1 MTKEESERL
10 DRIEQHLRSLKLN
23 DEKQG
28 DLLIDIKN
36 TLIGSHLNGNKGLVN
51 QLDGM
56 DLRLKEV
63 EKKQA
68 LAEEKPST
76 NKWTSRTFGGGN
88 VAFFPWFFNN
98 KHN

>member
-10 DRIEQHLRSLKLN
+10 DRIEQHLHGLGLN

-36 TLIGSHLNGNKGLVN
+36 TLVGSNLNGNKGLVN
-51 QLDGM
+51 KLDSM
-56 DLRLKEV
+56 DSRLKEV

-68 LAEEKPST
+68 LADEKLST
-76 NKWTSRTFGGGN
+76 IKWTSRTIGGAI
-88 VAFFPWFFNN
+88 VAFFLWFFIN

>member
-68 LAEEKPST
+68 LADEKLST
-76 NKWTSRTFGGGN
+76 IKWTSRTIGGAI
-88 VAFFPWFFNN
+88 VAFFLWFFTN

>member
-51 QLDGM
+51 LVGELDS
-56 DLRLKEV
+56 RLKEV

-68 LAEEKPST
+68 LSDEKLST
-76 NKWTSRTFGGGN
+76 IKWTSRTIGGAI
-88 VAFFPWFFNN
+88 VAFFLWFFTN

>member
-10 DRIEQHLRSLKLN
+10 DSIEQHLRNLKLN

-36 TLIGSHLNGNKGLVN
+36 TLVGSNLNGNKGLVN
-51 QLDGM
+51 LVGELDS
-56 DLRLKEV
+56 RLKTV
-63 EKKQA
+63 EQKQA
-68 LAEEKPST
+68 LADEKLST
-76 NKWTSRTFGGGN
+76 IKWTSRTIGGAI
-88 VAFFPWFFNN
+88 VAFFLWFFTN

>member
-51 QLDGM
+51 LVGELDS
-56 DLRLKEV
+56 RLKTV
-63 EKKQA
+63 EQKQA
-68 LAEEKPST
+68 LADEKLST
-76 NKWTSRTFGGGN
+76 IKWTSRTIGGAI
-88 VAFFPWFFNN
+88 VAFFLWFFTN

>member
-10 DRIEQHLRSLKLN
+10 DSIEQHLRNLKLN

-36 TLIGSHLNGNKGLVN
+36 TLIGSDLNGNKGLVN
-51 QLDGM
+51 LVGELDS
-56 DLRLKEV
+56 RLKTV
-63 EKKQA
+63 EQKQV
-68 LAEEKPST
+68 LADEKLST
-76 NKWTSRTFGGGN
+76 IKWTSRTIGGAI
-88 VAFFPWFFNN
+88 VAFFLWFFTN

>member
-51 QLDGM
+51 LVSELDI
-56 DLRLKEV
+56 RLKTV
-63 EKKQA
+63 EQKQA
-68 LAEEKPST
+68 LSDEKLST
-76 NKWTSRTFGGGN
+76 IKWTSRTIGGAI
-88 VAFFPWFFNN
+88 VAFFLWFFTN

>member
-10 DRIEQHLRSLKLN
+10 DSIEQHLRNLKLN

-28 DLLIDIKN
+28 DLLISIQN
-36 TLIGSHLNGNKGLVN
+36 ALIGTHLNGNKGLVN
-51 QLDGM
+51 SMVDF
-56 DLRLKEV
+56 DSRLKEV

-68 LAEEKPST
+68 LADEKLST
-76 NKWTSRTFGGGN
+76 IKWTSRTIGGAI
-88 VAFFPWFFNN
+88 VAFFLWFFTN

>member
-10 DRIEQHLRSLKLN
+10 DSIEQHLRSLKLN

-68 LAEEKPST
+68 LADEKLST
-76 NKWTSRTFGGGN
+76 IKWTSRTIGGAI
-88 VAFFPWFFNN
+88 VAFFLWFFTN

>member
-10 DRIEQHLRSLKLN
+10 DRIEQHLHNLKLN

-36 TLIGSHLNGNKGLVN
+36 TLVGSNLNGNKGLVN
-51 QLDGM
+51 LVGEL

-68 LAEEKPST
+68 LADEKLST
-76 NKWTSRTFGGGN
+76 IKWTSRTIGGAI
-88 VAFFPWFFNN
+88 VAFFLWFFTN

>member
-36 TLIGSHLNGNKGLVN
+36 TLIGSHLNGN
-51 QLDGM
+51 
-56 DLRLKEV
+56 
-63 EKKQA
+63 
-68 LAEEKPST
+68 
-76 NKWTSRTFGGGN
+76 
-88 VAFFPWFFNN
+88 
-98 KHN
+98 

>member
-10 DRIEQHLRSLKLN
+10 DSIEQHLHGLGLK

-28 DLLIDIKN
+28 DLLISIQN
-36 TLIGSHLNGNKGLVN
+36 ALIGSNLNGNKGLVN
-51 QLDGM
+51 LVGELDS
-56 DLRLKEV
+56 RLKEV

-68 LAEEKPST
+68 LADEKLST
-76 NKWTSRTFGGGN
+76 IKWTSRTIGGAI
-88 VAFFPWFFNN
+88 VAFFLWFFTN

>member
-68 LAEEKPST
+68 LADEKLST
-76 NKWTSRTFGGGN
+76 IKWTSRTIGGAI
-88 VAFFPWFFNN
+88 VAFFLWFFTN
-98 KHN
+98 KQN

>member
-51 QLDGM
+51 LVSELDI
-56 DLRLKEV
+56 RLKTV
-63 EKKQA
+63 EQKQA
-68 LAEEKPST
+68 LSDEKLST
-76 NKWTSRTFGGGN
+76 IKWTSRTIGGAI
-88 VAFFPWFFNN
+88 VAFFLWFFTN
-98 KHN
+98 KHS

>member
-51 QLDGM
+51 LVGEL
-56 DLRLKEV
+56 DLRLKTV
-63 EKKQA
+63 EQKQA
-68 LAEEKPST
+68 LADEKLST
-76 NKWTSRTFGGGN
+76 IKWTSRTIGGAI
-88 VAFFPWFFNN
+88 VAFFLWFFTN

>member
-10 DRIEQHLRSLKLN
+10 DRIEQHLHNLKLN

-36 TLIGSHLNGNKGLVN
+36 TLVGSNLNGNKGLVN
-51 QLDGM
+51 LVGEL
-56 DLRLKEV
+56 DLRLKTV
-63 EKKQA
+63 EQKQV
-68 LAEEKPST
+68 LADEKLST
-76 NKWTSRTFGGGN
+76 IKWTSRTIGGAI
-88 VAFFPWFFNN
+88 VAFFLWFFTN

>member
-51 QLDGM
+51 SMIDF
-56 DLRLKEV
+56 DSRLKEV

-68 LAEEKPST
+68 LADEKLST
-76 NKWTSRTFGGGN
+76 IKWTSRTIGGAI
-88 VAFFPWFFNN
+88 VAFFLWFFTN

>member
-51 QLDGM
+51 LVGEL

-68 LAEEKPST
+68 LADEKLST
-76 NKWTSRTFGGGN
+76 IKWTSRTIGGAI
-88 VAFFPWFFNN
+88 VAFFLWFFTN

>member
-10 DRIEQHLRSLKLN
+10 DRIEQHLHNLKLH

-36 TLIGSHLNGNKGLVN
+36 TLVGSNLNGNKGLVN
-51 QLDGM
+51 LVGELDS
-56 DLRLKEV
+56 RLKEV

-68 LAEEKPST
+68 LADEKLST
-76 NKWTSRTFGGGN
+76 IKWTSRTIGGAI
-88 VAFFPWFFNN
+88 VAFFLWFFTN

>member
-10 DRIEQHLRSLKLN
+10 DSIEQHLRNLKLN

-28 DLLIDIKN
+28 DLLISIQN
-36 TLIGSHLNGNKGLVN
+36 ALIGSHLNGNKGLVN
-51 QLDGM
+51 SMIDF
-56 DLRLKEV
+56 DSRLKEV

-68 LAEEKPST
+68 LSDEKLST
-76 NKWTSRTFGGGN
+76 IKWTSRTIGGAI
-88 VAFFPWFFNN
+88 VAFFLWFFTN

>member
-10 DRIEQHLRSLKLN
+10 DRIEQHLRNLKLN

-36 TLIGSHLNGNKGLVN
+36 TLIGSNLNGNKGLVN
-51 QLDGM
+51 LVGELDS
-56 DLRLKEV
+56 RLKEV
-63 EKKQA
+63 EQKQA
-68 LAEEKPST
+68 LSDEKLST
-76 NKWTSRTFGGGN
+76 IKWTSRTIGGAI
-88 VAFFPWFFNN
+88 VAFFLWFFTN

>member
-10 DRIEQHLRSLKLN
+10 DSIEQHLRNLKLN

-36 TLIGSHLNGNKGLVN
+36 TLVGSNLNGNKGLVN
-51 QLDGM
+51 SMVDF
-56 DLRLKEV
+56 DSRLKEV

-68 LAEEKPST
+68 LADEKLST
-76 NKWTSRTFGGGN
+76 IKWTSRTIGGAI
-88 VAFFPWFFNN
+88 VAFFLWFFTN

>member
-1 MTKEESERL
+1 MSTIESERL

-68 LAEEKPST
+68 LADEKLST
-76 NKWTSRTFGGGN
+76 IKWTSRTIGGAI
-88 VAFFPWFFNN
+88 VAFFLWFFTN
-98 KHN
+98 KQN

>member
-51 QLDGM
+51 LVGEL

-68 LAEEKPST
+68 LADEKLST
-76 NKWTSRTFGGGN
+76 IKWTSRTIGGAI
-88 VAFFPWFFNN
+88 VAFFLWFFTN
-98 KHN
+98 KQN

>member
-51 QLDGM
+51 LVGELDS
-56 DLRLKEV
+56 RLKTV
-63 EKKQA
+63 EQKQA
-68 LAEEKPST
+68 LAYEKLST
-76 NKWTSRTFGGGN
+76 IKWTSRTIGGAI
-88 VAFFPWFFNN
+88 VAFFLWFFTN

>member
-1 MTKEESERL
+1 MSTIESERL

-68 LAEEKPST
+68 LADEKLST
-76 NKWTSRTFGGGN
+76 IKWTSRTIGGAI
-88 VAFFPWFFNN
+88 VAFFLWFFTN

>member
-51 QLDGM
+51 LVGELDS
-56 DLRLKEV
+56 RLKEV

-68 LAEEKPST
+68 LADEKLST
-76 NKWTSRTFGGGN
+76 IKWTSRTIGGAI
-88 VAFFPWFFNN
+88 VAFFLWFFTN

>member
-10 DRIEQHLRSLKLN
+10 DSIEQHLRSLKLN

-68 LAEEKPST
+68 LADEKLST
-76 NKWTSRTFGGGN
+76 IKWTSRTIGGAI
-88 VAFFPWFFNN
+88 VAFFLWFFTN
-98 KHN
+98 KQN

>member
-10 DRIEQHLRSLKLN
+10 DRIEQHLRNLKLN

-36 TLIGSHLNGNKGLVN
+36 TLVGSNLNGNKGLVN
-51 QLDGM
+51 QLDSM
-56 DLRLKEV
+56 DSRLKEV

-68 LAEEKPST
+68 LADEKLST
-76 NKWTSRTFGGGN
+76 IKWTSRTIGGAI
-88 VAFFPWFFNN
+88 VAFFLWFFTN

>member
-10 DRIEQHLRSLKLN
+10 DRIEQHLHNLKLN

-36 TLIGSHLNGNKGLVN
+36 TLVGSNLNGNKGLVN
-51 QLDGM
+51 LVGELDS
-56 DLRLKEV
+56 RLKEV

-68 LAEEKPST
+68 LADEKLST
-76 NKWTSRTFGGGN
+76 IKWTSRTIGGAI
-88 VAFFPWFFNN
+88 VAFFLWFFTN